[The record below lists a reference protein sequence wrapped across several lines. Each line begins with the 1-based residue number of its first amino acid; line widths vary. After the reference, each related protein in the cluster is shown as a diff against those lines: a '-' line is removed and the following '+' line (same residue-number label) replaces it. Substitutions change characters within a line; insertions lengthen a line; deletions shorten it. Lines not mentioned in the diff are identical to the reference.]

1 MADSGKAGASS
12 KKTDEEAAA
21 EGKDAYEGMKD
32 AAFEETIG
40 LLGGRQGGYES
51 GTRASRRKRM
61 GEILA
66 VVRKYDILHG
76 LTPVTLR
83 KMLEELGPTF
93 VKAGQILSMRSEILP
108 EPFCQELTKLR
119 ANVEPMDRD
128 AVLSALRSEYTIPI
142 EDIFDAIDDV
152 PLGSASIAQ
161 VHKARL
167 ITGELVAVKVQRPH
181 VQETMAQDIDIMR
194 RLARY
199 ASRFL
204 PDTQVLDLGS
214 VIEELWHSFRE
225 ETDFLVEAKNLEEFR
240 HNNANVKF
248 IGCPKPYMKWCTH
261 HVVVM
266 DYVNGIPISNTKRLA
281 EDGYD
286 LNEIGMKL
294 IDNYAQ
300 QMLDDGFFHADPHPG
315 NIIISGGKIVYID
328 LGIMGR
334 LSSHDRDATREMV
347 FAVAERNSA
356 RLKNG
361 LLRFAVSD
369 TSKVDHA
376 QLLEDLDAIIEDY
389 GAADL
394 DDLDI
399 AAFMNSLIAMA
410 RKSGIELPGTVTMLA
425 RSLVTLEG
433 VVNDFLPGVS
443 IIEIVKNHIRAHETP
458 LDFAQKEAK
467 TYAREAEAA
476 SHGLLEAASEAGLA
490 AKMLTR
496 GQLRMKLD
504 FSDTTSPISDLA
516 AAADRLTMGI
526 VVAGLFIG
534 SSVIY
539 YARIQPVIFGIP
551 IIGFVGFF
559 LALFLGLWIVR
570 NIMHE
575 RKQNR
580 R

>member
-21 EGKDAYEGMKD
+21 EGKDAYEGIKD

-83 KMLEELGPTF
+83 KMLEELGPTC

-399 AAFMNSLIAMA
+399 AAFMNSLIAMEERDRASGHSHDACTQPCHA
-410 RKSGIELPGTVTMLA
+410 RRRRERLPSWCLHH
-425 RSLVTLEG
+425 R
-433 VVNDFLPGVS
+433 D
-443 IIEIVKNHIRAHETP
+443 
-458 LDFAQKEAK
+458 
-467 TYAREAEAA
+467 REEPYPCA
-476 SHGLLEAASEAGLA
+476 
-490 AKMLTR
+490 
-496 GQLRMKLD
+496 
-504 FSDTTSPISDLA
+504 
-516 AAADRLTMGI
+516 
-526 VVAGLFIG
+526 
-534 SSVIY
+534 
-539 YARIQPVIFGIP
+539 
-551 IIGFVGFF
+551 
-559 LALFLGLWIVR
+559 
-570 NIMHE
+570 
-575 RKQNR
+575 
-580 R
+580 